1 VSPLGSVSQQPGLA
15 DRQAF
20 QDHAIRRTRWPRRVN
35 ACGLLVGRPSSPL
48 LRLSIHTANHGA
60 RKPTLRRVK
69 NSGIRDN
76 GRREMRMK
84 AALVIIV
91 ISATPALAQGIT
103 NNRDA
108 NGNLPRD
115 KGISTN
121 TNPTNANAS
130 RSSQNLSAPPSQTAP
145 PPAKPTAR

>member
-1 VSPLGSVSQQPGLA
+1 
-15 DRQAF
+15 
-20 QDHAIRRTRWPRRVN
+20 
-35 ACGLLVGRPSSPL
+35 
-48 LRLSIHTANHGA
+48 
-60 RKPTLRRVK
+60 
-69 NSGIRDN
+69 
-76 GRREMRMK
+76 MRMK

-108 NGNLPRD
+108 NGNLPGD

-121 TNPTNANAS
+121 ANPTNANAS
-130 RSSQNLSAPPSQTAP
+130 GSSQNLSAPPSQTAP

>member
-1 VSPLGSVSQQPGLA
+1 
-15 DRQAF
+15 
-20 QDHAIRRTRWPRRVN
+20 
-35 ACGLLVGRPSSPL
+35 
-48 LRLSIHTANHGA
+48 
-60 RKPTLRRVK
+60 
-69 NSGIRDN
+69 
-76 GRREMRMK
+76 MRMK

-121 TNPTNANAS
+121 SNPTNARVGN
-130 RSSQNLSAPPSQTAP
+130 SSQNSQVPPQPVPP